1 MNGGEAEAEARRRS
15 KPGDLRTLPRP
26 TRVTS
31 NRMTDSGWLAGGWR
45 TQHLECCAL
54 GRAEGGLDLVL
65 LGDSLIQGWG
75 GPGRSVIAAG
85 APHWERFFGARRAG
99 NLGVAGD
106 CVRHV
111 AWRIEHGA
119 LDGLAPQAI
128 LLHVGTNDLAAGA
141 APEQVAA
148 GVLDLV
154 RAIRARSPQARIW
167 VHAILPRG
175 GAGDP
180 LRAAV
185 AATNGWLAQRVPTLD
200 PACGLLD
207 PGAALLDGAGEL
219 RAGCFEADSLH
230 LTAEGYA
237 TWGEALAPLLGAE
250 PPPFADGVARA
261 LEPAWVLAERTSACI
276 FFSILA
282 LAGEIAVA
290 ILTWSGVLEDAWPW
304 ITSGGWLALLAALF
318 SLAFAWPRWEYRHRG
333 YRLCP
338 DRVEVWGGLLWRRSH
353 SVPIARVQ
361 YTDVSQ
367 GPLARRHGIA
377 TLVIHTAGTEGAQV
391 EAPGLPHAL
400 AVKVRDWLVNQ
411 TADDAV

>member
-1 MNGGEAEAEARRRS
+1 
-15 KPGDLRTLPRP
+15 
-26 TRVTS
+26 
-31 NRMTDSGWLAGGWR
+31 MTNSGWLASGWR

-54 GRAEGGLDLVL
+54 GRTEESLDLVL

-75 GPGRSVIAAG
+75 GPGRSVIAVG
-85 APHWERFFGARRAG
+85 APHWERFFGGRRAG
-99 NLGVAGD
+99 NLGIAGD

-111 AWRIEHGA
+111 AWRLEHGA
-119 LDGLAPQAI
+119 LDGLTPQAI
-128 LLHVGTNDLAAGA
+128 VLHVGTNDLAAGA

-154 RAIRARSPQARIW
+154 RAIRARAPQARIW

-175 GAGDP
+175 GASDP
-180 LRAAV
+180 LRTAV

-230 LTAEGYA
+230 LTADGYA
-237 TWGEALAPLLGAE
+237 AWGAALLPLLGSE
-250 PPPFADGVARA
+250 PPPFANGAARA
-261 LEPAWVLAERTSACI
+261 LEPAWVAAERTSGAI
-276 FFSILA
+276 FAGFLA
-282 LAGEIAVA
+282 LAGAIAVA
-290 ILTWSGVLEDAWPW
+290 ILTWTGALEGGWRW
-304 ITSGGWLALLAALF
+304 IAGGGWLGFCLLVSALAR
-318 SLAFAWPRWEYRHRG
+318 AWPRWEYRHRG

-400 AVKVRDWLVNQ
+400 AVEVRDWLVDQ